1 MAILITGVNG
11 MIGYPLALEL
21 SKEGRQ
27 IVGVDI
33 KIPNDAKQQDVE
45 FLEADITRV
54 DLVNDIIA
62 SRNIDCIVQVVYQG
76 QCCIRMTHTKCLTLI
91 LPVH

>member
-33 KIPNDAKQQDVE
+33 KIPNDAKQQSVE

-62 SRNIDCIVQVVYQG
+62 SRNID
-76 QCCIRMTHTKCLTLI
+76 
-91 LPVH
+91 